1 MTKTEKQVRDLS
13 REMKFYLATAKANKA
28 LAVISYYC
36 GLGCGA
42 GGVVRTIQ
50 TGNLD
55 NLLIGTVMTLGS
67 FVCSTA
73 FRSGN
78 YQILREYVNA
88 RNELTSLKN
97 NNQNCK

>member
-67 FVCSTA
+67 FVCSIA

-88 RNELTSLKN
+88 RNELTQLQQRTK
-97 NNQNCK
+97 